1 MSYTRHNWIDPET
14 INAAKLNNI
23 EDGIEEAAQSGGGG
37 FHVIDGVLYFPNS
50 VVGEQ
55 IYGDFATALSKAQQG
70 IPVIVAE
77 AIYESSSG
85 YLRTYLSGNWYS
97 VAYDSE
103 YPNRLDIQIT
113 AGAGFYWTASGVEH
127 YEF

>member
-1 MSYTRHNWIDPET
+1 MSYTRHTWTDPET
-14 INAAKLNNI
+14 ITAAKLNNI

-50 VVGEQ
+50 AVGMQ

-77 AIYESSSG
+77 AAYESSSG
-85 YLRTYLSGNWYS
+85 YLKARLSDQWYW
-97 VAYDSE
+97 VEYDSE

-113 AGAGFYWTASGVEH
+113 GGMGFYWTASGLVR
-127 YEF
+127 YGD